1 MKETE
6 IPKKKS
12 KNGGARPGAGRK
24 PGGMNKATKEQKV
37 VEQEFKDR
45 VLRSMGMLIN
55 SQMNL
60 ALGCQ
65 FLYKITTETDSK
77 GVQHRSKP
85 ILVTDQDEI
94 ESYLAGENKDD
105 NDDYYYLTT
114 DKPDNKALDSLI
126 DRVFGKAVSKL
137 ELGGKDGKE
146 LPTPIIQINVSK
158 HDGNAKNNKSAQKN
172 QSGVRGDIS
181 QQNSIDSLIFDC

>member
-1 MKETE
+1 VVKLIKMKVENL
-6 IPKKKS
+6 KKKS
-12 KNGGARPGAGRK
+12 KGGKREGAGRK
-24 PGGMNKATKEQKV
+24 PGGMNKATKEQKI

-45 VLRSMGMLIN
+45 VLRSMGIIIN

-65 FLYKITTETDSK
+65 YLYKIVTKTDSK

-85 ILVTDQDEI
+85 IMVTDQDEI
-94 ESYLAGENKDD
+94 ELYLAGENKDD

-126 DRVFGKAVSKL
+126 DRVFGKSISKT
-137 ELGGKDGKE
+137 EITGKDGE
-146 LPTPIIQINVSK
+146 QLGVVILPQRNENTLGTNIQTGGS
-158 HDGNAKNNKSAQKN
+158 S
-172 QSGVRGDIS
+172 
-181 QQNSIDSLIFDC
+181 C